1 MMNRANRIGM
11 KQPMVEP
18 NLRCR
23 PDLVKG
29 MPIFRLILALAW
41 EIPRN
46 LFQEKPPRFIGL
58 VLEVLNVGT
67 YGLMEAGHRLYHRFV
82 NLGPAPLLPSP
93 SLHEWRGLSKVNF
106 HVRKC
111 TWGSGGKIYSKF
123 GGKSSTSSSPARSF
137 RDTMANREASRSRTA
152 KLKVG

>member
-1 MMNRANRIGM
+1 M

-41 EIPRN
+41 EIPRS

-58 VLEVLNVGT
+58 FLEVLN
-67 YGLMEAGHRLYHRFV
+67 MRA
-82 NLGPAPLLPSP
+82 
-93 SLHEWRGLSKVNF
+93 
-106 HVRKC
+106 
-111 TWGSGGKIYSKF
+111 
-123 GGKSSTSSSPARSF
+123 
-137 RDTMANREASRSRTA
+137 
-152 KLKVG
+152 